1 MNDECSFDYSK
12 TAVQYVDTSTVHS
25 IRFQGYSQHRLSECS
40 SGCPK
45 IQPFSAFFSFLLQSP
60 QLVVP

>member
-25 IRFQGYSQHRLSECS
+25 ITPPQKYILRKLTERL
-40 SGCPK
+40 
-45 IQPFSAFFSFLLQSP
+45 
-60 QLVVP
+60 